1 MDDFQNKQPVQ
12 PVANDLQDQMD
23 SLRHLVISVLV
34 LVIVVSGT
42 FNLYLL
48 RQVKYAKMDL
58 GGVRQQAN
66 QMIAEYKRVNE
77 PLMQEFLRKITDY
90 GKTHPDFAPILTKYG
105 VRATAI
111 TGAPPVT
118 AISPAATAPKK

>member
-12 PVANDLQDQMD
+12 PVANDLQVQVD
-23 SLRHLVISVLV
+23 SLRHLVTSVLV

-58 GGVRQQAN
+58 SGVRQQAN

-90 GKTHPDFAPILTKYG
+90 GKTHPDFTPILTKYG
-105 VRATAI
+105 VRATPIAS
-111 TGAPPVT
+111 APPAT
-118 AISPAATAPKK
+118 ATAPAATAPKK

>member
-1 MDDFQNKQPVQ
+1 MEDFQNKQPVQ
-12 PVANDLQDQMD
+12 PVSSDLQAQLD
-23 SLRHLVISVLV
+23 SLRHLIISVLV

-48 RQVKYAKMDL
+48 RQVKYARMDL
-58 GGVRQQAN
+58 GGVRQQAT

-77 PLMQEFLRKITDY
+77 PLMQDFLRKITEY

-111 TGAPPVT
+111 TNAPPAT
-118 AISPAATAPKK
+118 ATSPAPTAPRK

>member
-1 MDDFQNKQPVQ
+1 MEDFETKQPVQ
-12 PVANDLQDQMD
+12 PVASDLQVQID

-34 LVIVVSGT
+34 LIIVVSGT

-66 QMIAEYKRVNE
+66 QMIAEYRRVNE
-77 PLMQEFLRKITDY
+77 PLMQDFLRKITDY
-90 GKTHPDFAPILTKYG
+90 GKTHSDFAPILTKYG
-105 VRATAI
+105 VRATPV
-111 TGAPPVT
+111 TGAPPATVT
-118 AISPAATAPKK
+118 SPAATAPKK

>member
-1 MDDFQNKQPVQ
+1 MEDFQNKQPVQ
-12 PVANDLQDQMD
+12 PVSSDLQAQLD
-23 SLRHLVISVLV
+23 SLRHLIISVLV
-34 LVIVVSGT
+34 LLVVVSGT

-111 TGAPPVT
+111 TCAPP
-118 AISPAATAPKK
+118 ANPASPAPTAPRK

>member
-1 MDDFQNKQPVQ
+1 MEDFETKQPGR
-12 PVANDLQDQMD
+12 PVADDLQVQID

-42 FNLYLL
+42 FNLYLW

-58 GGVRQQAN
+58 GGVRPQAT
-66 QMIAEYKRVNE
+66 QMIAEYNRVNA

-90 GKTHPDFAPILTKYG
+90 AKTHPDFAPILTKYG
-105 VRATAI
+105 VRATAV
-111 TGAPPVT
+111 TGAPPATVT
-118 AISPAATAPKK
+118 APAATAPKK

>member
-1 MDDFQNKQPVQ
+1 MEDFQNKQPVQ
-12 PVANDLQDQMD
+12 PVSSDLQAQLD
-23 SLRHLVISVLV
+23 SLRHLIISVLV
-34 LVIVVSGT
+34 LVIMVSGT

-48 RQVKYAKMDL
+48 RQVKYARMDL
-58 GGVRQQAN
+58 GGVRQQAT

-77 PLMQEFLRKITDY
+77 PLMQDFLRKITEY

-111 TGAPPVT
+111 TNAPPAT
-118 AISPAATAPKK
+118 TISPALTAPKK

>member
-1 MDDFQNKQPVQ
+1 MEDFQNKQPVQ
-12 PVANDLQDQMD
+12 PLANDSQDQID
-23 SLRHLVISVLV
+23 SLRHLLISVLI

-105 VRATAI
+105 VRATPI
-111 TGAPPVT
+111 TGAPPAT
-118 AISPAATAPKK
+118 ATSPAVTAPKK